1 MLFACGPLIRPVIR
15 ASCPVLPVLCLLR
28 LALLRQIGT
37 MRALIGLDVEEPSL
51 GIANGI
57 ELLARA
63 AAMCGAMRRHD
74 QLLVMLRRCV
84 SVTRMCVPAGR
95 LMSPSFVAAAYAPPA
110 AAPTT
115 APMIVPLL
123 FLLMICPTIAP
134 AAAPTPTL
142 TASPPLMGR
151 PCRSVARESMLALIG

>member
-1 MLFACGPLIRPVIR
+1 MLFACGPLYTSGDIRPVIR

-95 LMSPSFVAAAYAPPA
+95 LISPSFVAAAHTPPP

-115 APMIVPLL
+115 APLTGPFVTLL
-123 FLLMICPTIAP
+123 STLPTI
-134 AAAPTPTL
+134 
-142 TASPPLMGR
+142 PP
-151 PCRSVARESMLALIG
+151 PP